1 LNIVNKTAPT
11 PNNAR
16 PASQYCQLE
25 NETPTNTLLIFLLTI
40 VSISSRSSA
49 LLLLLAFHSES
60 CSNRRVSPRRFLTC
74 TMGWRAGFV
83 RGFSSG
89 GDQTRIRNLSSFLL
103 TKKETKMSYK
113 CKKITVTPRIPN
125 THSPPSSPTAGTV
138 KKGAGVETGEGSLLA
153 RRTLRTD
160 TDQPPSGAEKR
171 AEKRVEECKTK
182 SEH

>member
-1 LNIVNKTAPT
+1 MFNRLS
-11 PNNAR
+11 R

-60 CSNRRVSPRRFLTC
+60 CSHRRVSPRRFLTC
-74 TMGWRAGFV
+74 TMGWRAGFA

-103 TKKETKMSYK
+103 TKKET
-113 CKKITVTPRIPN
+113 TRFGPN
-125 THSPPSSPTAGTV
+125 RPA
-138 KKGAGVETGEGSLLA
+138 A
-153 RRTLRTD
+153 D
-160 TDQPPSGAEKR
+160 M
-171 AEKRVEECKTK
+171 EEM
-182 SEH
+182 EIFVLW